1 MAACRGIRRA
11 AFLPA
16 APATVLTLAV
26 AVLLPAGV
34 LAQTAELPLLYKKFE
49 QAREAND
56 FQAAETYGRS
66 ALVAS
71 ESSPNADPHDLID
84 LPANLTVGAEH
95 LRDSRLRSPTD
106 KRIAQLAHHA
116 FHCGVMDVGV
126 RTIEIAEGLLQ
137 ATIA

>member
-1 MAACRGIRRA
+1 MR
-11 AFLPA
+11 LPSRLLSDCA
-16 APATVLTLAV
+16 GNEAKVLED
-26 AVLLPAGV
+26 PSFKEICG
-34 LAQTAELPLLYKKFE
+34 
-49 QAREAND
+49 
-56 FQAAETYGRS
+56 
-66 ALVAS
+66 
-71 ESSPNADPHDLID
+71 SSHPHDLID